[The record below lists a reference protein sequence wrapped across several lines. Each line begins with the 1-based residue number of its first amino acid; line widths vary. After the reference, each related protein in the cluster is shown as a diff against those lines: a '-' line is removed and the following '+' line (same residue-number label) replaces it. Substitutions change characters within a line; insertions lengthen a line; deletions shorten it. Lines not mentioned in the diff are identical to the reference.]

1 MFQLPQLASLS
12 GSLPHERRH
21 SDGPDSAVKSGG
33 YGRVGGLRAS
43 GSSSMRPP
51 SDKSSKS
58 ERRRRKS
65 ESMAKKSV
73 TKASE
78 LMYLVPHNKE
88 EAKQYKSV
96 LVFCDVKLKEGA
108 ARRRNTVDKG
118 PDVAASAA
126 CCHVLDTLC
135 DSATPPH
142 TPREPSAAPAAARGQ
157 HPRQRAL
164 TDPCEACAQGRATLA
179 AVPEDCDEAA
189 G

>member
-1 MFQLPQLASLS
+1 MFQLPQLASLNE
-12 GSLPHERRH
+12 SLPHESRRN
-21 SDGPDSAVKSGG
+21 SDGPSASRKSGG
-33 YGRVGGLRAS
+33 YGRVGSLGAS
-43 GSSSMRPP
+43 GVTGASARPP
-51 SDKSSKS
+51 SGKASKA

-65 ESMAKKSV
+65 ESMAKSKVS
-73 TKASE
+73 KAAE

-135 DSATPPH
+135 VKILLPF
-142 TPREPSAAPAAARGQ
+142 
-157 HPRQRAL
+157 
-164 TDPCEACAQGRATLA
+164 
-179 AVPEDCDEAA
+179 
-189 G
+189 